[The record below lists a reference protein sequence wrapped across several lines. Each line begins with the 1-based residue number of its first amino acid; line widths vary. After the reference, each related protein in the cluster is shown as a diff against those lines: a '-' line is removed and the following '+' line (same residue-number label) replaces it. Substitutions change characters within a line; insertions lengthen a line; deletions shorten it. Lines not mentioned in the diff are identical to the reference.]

1 MQPRSCIQILRVAQ
15 DDTICY
21 MIDTHSHIFSEEF
34 KEDLP
39 EVIARAKEIGVEK
52 IFMPNIDDTSV
63 DDMLEV
69 CRQYPGYCFPMIGFH
84 PTSVEGTDAI
94 YKVREMKKLLV
105 EGHPYIAIGEVGLDL
120 YWDKT
125 WLKEQQQILDEQIQ
139 WALEWKLPL
148 VIHCREAFPELF
160 QVLAP
165 YKDTELTGVFHSFT
179 GTVDEARELMD
190 YSRFMIGINGVVTF
204 KKSTLPEV
212 LKEVP
217 LTKLVL
223 ETDSPYLAPVP
234 FRGKRNETSYVK
246 RVAVRLAELYGME
259 IGEVER
265 QTTENALKVFKNC

>member
-1 MQPRSCIQILRVAQ
+1 
-15 DDTICY
+15 

-34 KEDLP
+34 KEDLS

-63 DDMLEV
+63 EDMLNV
-69 CRQYPGYCFPMIGFH
+69 CQAYPNYCFPMIGFH
-84 PTSVEGTDAI
+84 PTSVEGPDAI
-94 YKVREMKKLLV
+94 YKVREMKKHLV
-105 EGHPYIAIGEVGLDL
+105 EGHPYIAVGEVGLDL

-125 WLKEQQQILDEQIQ
+125 WLKEQQLILDEQIQ
-139 WALEWKLPL
+139 WALEWNLPL

-160 QVLAP
+160 QVLEP
-165 YKDTELTGVFHSFT
+165 YKHTELTGVFHSFT

-212 LKEVP
+212 LQEVP

-234 FRGKRNETSYVK
+234 FRVKRNETSYVK
-246 RVAVRLAELYGME
+246 RVAMKLAELYGME

-265 QTTENALKVFKNC
+265 KTTENALKVFKIR

>member
-1 MQPRSCIQILRVAQ
+1 
-15 DDTICY
+15 

-34 KEDLP
+34 KEDLS

-63 DDMLEV
+63 EDMLNV
-69 CRQYPGYCFPMIGFH
+69 CQAYPDYCFPMIGFH
-84 PTSVEGTDAI
+84 PTSVEGPDAI
-94 YKVREMKKLLV
+94 YKVREMKKHLV
-105 EGHPYIAIGEVGLDL
+105 EGHPYIAVGEVGLDL

-125 WLKEQQQILDEQIQ
+125 WLKEQQLILDEQIQ
-139 WALEWKLPL
+139 WALEWNLPL

-160 QVLAP
+160 QVLEP
-165 YKDTELTGVFHSFT
+165 YKHTELTGVFHSFT

-212 LKEVP
+212 LQEVP

-246 RVAVRLAELYGME
+246 RVAVKLAELYGME

-265 QTTENALKVFKNC
+265 QTTENALKVFKIR

>member
-1 MQPRSCIQILRVAQ
+1 
-15 DDTICY
+15 

-34 KEDLP
+34 KEDLS

-63 DDMLEV
+63 EDMLNV
-69 CRQYPGYCFPMIGFH
+69 CQAYPGYCFPMIGFH
-84 PTSVEGTDAI
+84 PTSVEGPDAI
-94 YKVREMKKLLV
+94 YKVREMKKRLV
-105 EGHPYIAIGEVGLDL
+105 EGHPYIAVGEVGLDL

-125 WLKEQQQILDEQIQ
+125 WLKEQQLILDEQIQ
-139 WALEWKLPL
+139 WALEWNLPL

-160 QVLAP
+160 QVLEP
-165 YKDTELTGVFHSFT
+165 YKHTELTGVFHSFT

-204 KKSTLPEV
+204 KKSILPEV
-212 LKEVP
+212 LQEVP

-246 RVAVRLAELYGME
+246 RVAMKLAELYGME

-265 QTTENALKVFKNC
+265 QTTENALKVFKIR

>member
-1 MQPRSCIQILRVAQ
+1 
-15 DDTICY
+15 

-63 DDMLEV
+63 EDMLSV
-69 CRQYPGYCFPMIGFH
+69 YQAYPDYCFPMIGFH
-84 PTSVEGTDAI
+84 PTSVEGPDAI
-94 YKVREMKKLLV
+94 YNVKEMKKRLV

-139 WALEWKLPL
+139 WAMEWKLPL

-160 QVLAP
+160 QVLEP
-165 YKDTELTGVFHSFT
+165 YKHTELTGVFHSFT
-179 GTVDEARELMD
+179 GTLDQARELMD
-190 YSRFMIGINGVVTF
+190 YSRFMIGVNGVVTF
-204 KKSTLPEV
+204 KKSTLPEA

-217 LTKLVL
+217 LTKLVM

-246 RVAVRLAELYGME
+246 RVAMKLAELYGME

-265 QTTENALKVFKNC
+265 QTTENALKVFKIR

>member
-1 MQPRSCIQILRVAQ
+1 
-15 DDTICY
+15 

-34 KEDLP
+34 KEDLS

-63 DDMLEV
+63 EDMLNV
-69 CRQYPGYCFPMIGFH
+69 CQAYPDYCFPMIGFH
-84 PTSVEGTDAI
+84 PTSVEGPDAI
-94 YKVREMKKLLV
+94 YKVREMKKHLV
-105 EGHPYIAIGEVGLDL
+105 EGHPYIAVGEVGLDL

-125 WLKEQQQILDEQIQ
+125 WLKEQQLILDEQIQ
-139 WALEWKLPL
+139 WALEWNLPL

-160 QVLAP
+160 QVLEP
-165 YKDTELTGVFHSFT
+165 YKHTELTGVFHSFT

-190 YSRFMIGINGVVTF
+190 YSRFMVGINGVVTF

-246 RVAVRLAELYGME
+246 RVAMKLAELYGME

-265 QTTENALKVFKNC
+265 QTTENALKVFKIR

>member
-1 MQPRSCIQILRVAQ
+1 
-15 DDTICY
+15 

-34 KEDLP
+34 KEDLS

-63 DDMLEV
+63 EDMLNV
-69 CRQYPGYCFPMIGFH
+69 CQAYPDYCFPMIGFH
-84 PTSVEGTDAI
+84 PTSVEGPDAI
-94 YKVREMKKLLV
+94 YKVREMKKRLV
-105 EGHPYIAIGEVGLDL
+105 EGHPYIAVGEVGLDL
-120 YWDKT
+120 YWNKT
-125 WLKEQQQILDEQIQ
+125 WLKEQQLILDEQIQ
-139 WALEWKLPL
+139 WALEWNLPL

-160 QVLAP
+160 QVLEP
-165 YKDTELTGVFHSFT
+165 YKHTELTGVFHSFT

-204 KKSTLPEV
+204 KKSILPEV
-212 LKEVP
+212 LQEVP

-246 RVAVRLAELYGME
+246 RVAVKLAELYGRE

-265 QTTENALKVFKNC
+265 QTTENALKVFKIR

>member
-1 MQPRSCIQILRVAQ
+1 
-15 DDTICY
+15 

-34 KEDLP
+34 NEDLS

-63 DDMLEV
+63 EDMLNV
-69 CRQYPGYCFPMIGFH
+69 CQAYPDYCFPMIGFH
-84 PTSVEGTDAI
+84 PTSVEGPDAI
-94 YKVREMKKLLV
+94 YKVREMKKRLV
-105 EGHPYIAIGEVGLDL
+105 EGHPYIAVGEVGLDL
-120 YWDKT
+120 YWNKT
-125 WLKEQQQILDEQIQ
+125 WLKEQQLILDEQIQ
-139 WALEWKLPL
+139 WALEWNLPL

-160 QVLAP
+160 QVLEP
-165 YKDTELTGVFHSFT
+165 YKHTELTGVFHSFT

-204 KKSTLPEV
+204 KKSILPEV
-212 LKEVP
+212 LQEVP

-246 RVAVRLAELYGME
+246 RVAVKLAELYGRE

-265 QTTENALKVFKNC
+265 QTTENALKVFKIR

>member
-1 MQPRSCIQILRVAQ
+1 
-15 DDTICY
+15 

-34 KEDLP
+34 KEDLS

-63 DDMLEV
+63 EDMLNV
-69 CRQYPGYCFPMIGFH
+69 CQAYPDYCFPMIGFH
-84 PTSVEGTDAI
+84 PTSVEGPDAI
-94 YKVREMKKLLV
+94 YKVREMKKHLV
-105 EGHPYIAIGEVGLDL
+105 EGHPYIAVGEVGLDL

-125 WLKEQQQILDEQIQ
+125 WLKEQQLILDEQIQ
-139 WALEWKLPL
+139 WALEWNLPL

-160 QVLAP
+160 QVLEP
-165 YKDTELTGVFHSFT
+165 YKHTELTGVFHSFT

-204 KKSTLPEV
+204 KKSILPEV
-212 LKEVP
+212 LQEVP

-246 RVAVRLAELYGME
+246 RVAMKLAELYGME

-265 QTTENALKVFKNC
+265 QTTENALKVFKIR

>member
-1 MQPRSCIQILRVAQ
+1 
-15 DDTICY
+15 

-34 KEDLP
+34 KEDLS

-63 DDMLEV
+63 EDMLDV
-69 CRQYPGYCFPMIGFH
+69 CRAYPDYCFPMIGFH
-84 PTSVEGTDAI
+84 PTSVEGPDAI
-94 YKVREMKKLLV
+94 YKVREMKKHLV
-105 EGHPYIAIGEVGLDL
+105 EGHPYIAVGEVGLDL

-125 WLKEQQQILDEQIQ
+125 WLKEQQLILDEQIQ
-139 WALEWKLPL
+139 WALEWNLPL

-160 QVLAP
+160 QVLEP
-165 YKDTELTGVFHSFT
+165 YKHTELTGVFHSFT

-212 LKEVP
+212 LQEVP

-246 RVAVRLAELYGME
+246 RVAMKLAELYGME

-265 QTTENALKVFKNC
+265 QTTENALKVFKIR